1 VRAIEELSARSA
13 ERAHDRAVARRDV
26 HPSRPTL
33 VNVLPPV
40 PLTTS
45 APDPEPPP
53 VTSAMPPAAEPFG
66 PLPPNPVQRRS
77 AGLALGLV
85 FALMV
90 VTAAGTLGIARAIA
104 TRFPTQLSANN
115 PAIFPAVSPP
125 DETSPGEV
133 PSVAT
138 LLTALNATPATP
150 GVTIDPALA
159 QRIVDTTWPVRE
171 AALAGND
178 PRRLE
183 PFETG
188 TALQGDTAEI
198 AANACG
204 CNLQPRP
211 LAVRDLFVPR
221 QNTYPA
227 WFVSEVTTNPIAGVP
242 AVVSFL
248 VFTRDSL
255 AAHWMLSLE
264 TEYPFAEGRAAWI
277 YATPAS
283 MMGGFD
289 LPSPPH
295 NELPADLGAYYEHW
309 ADTGLAPPTSP
320 FASGAFT
327 TSIGQAQV
335 KEDETLAAEGEIHR
349 VTYSVDVAQ
358 DGDWTV
364 AANNVTSQPT
374 YGWALSCGTVRY
386 EAVTTPAP
394 GAGPILQPADRSTW
408 GATLLPGQ
416 YTRITQW
423 GLHETCFL
431 DDLDGIPYLVL
442 GHDGGVIRSAG
453 VLAAVSP

>member
-1 VRAIEELSARSA
+1 MTEPWR
-13 ERAHDRAVARRDV
+13 RRDV
-26 HPSRPTL
+26 HASGPTL
-33 VNVLPPV
+33 VNVLPPA
-40 PLTTS
+40 PLSTS

-53 VTSAMPPAAEPFG
+53 VTAALPPAAAQFG
-66 PLPPNPVQRRS
+66 APPPTPVERRS
-77 AGLALGLV
+77 AALALGLV

-90 VTAAGTLGIARAIA
+90 ATAAGTLGIARAIA
-104 TRFPTQLSANN
+104 TGFPTHFSANG
-115 PAIFPAVSPP
+115 PAIFPAVTPP
-125 DETSPGEV
+125 DEAIPPGEV

-138 LLTALNATPATP
+138 LLTALNAMPTTR
-150 GVTIDPALA
+150 GVTVDPALA

-171 AALAGND
+171 AALASDD
-178 PRRLE
+178 PRTLA

-198 AANACG
+198 TANACG

-211 LAVRDLFVPR
+211 LAVRNLFVPR
-221 QNTYPA
+221 QSSYPA
-227 WFVSEVTTNPIAGVP
+227 WFVSEVTTGPTAGLP

-248 VFTRDSL
+248 VFTRESL
-255 AAHWMLSLE
+255 AAHWMLALE
-264 TEYPFAEGRAAWI
+264 TEYSFVNNGAAWV

-283 MMGGFD
+283 MAGGFD

-309 ADTGLAPPTSP
+309 ADTGMAPPTSP
-320 FASGAFT
+320 FASGPFT
-327 TSIGQAQV
+327 TSIGKAQV
-335 KEDETLAAEGEIHR
+335 KEDEAFASEGEIHH

-364 AANNVTSQPT
+364 AANNVRAQPT

-386 EAVTTPAP
+386 EAVTTLKP
-394 GAGPILQPADRSTW
+394 GAPPILQPADRSTW
-408 GATLLPGQ
+408 GATLAPGQ

-423 GLHETCFL
+423 GLHEACFL

-453 VLAAVSP
+453 VLAAVST